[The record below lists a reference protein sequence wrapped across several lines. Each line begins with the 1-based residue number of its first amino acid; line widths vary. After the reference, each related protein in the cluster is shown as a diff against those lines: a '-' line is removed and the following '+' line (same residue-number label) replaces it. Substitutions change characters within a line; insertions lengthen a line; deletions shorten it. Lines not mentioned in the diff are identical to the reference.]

1 MFGTNAK
8 AYHYKVAAD
17 DDDSDTEDLQRLVW
31 GMTIQEDS
39 SSDED
44 SDRSSQ
50 TDSDSPSIPPDGQSQ
65 YYNVCLPFKLTFSY
79 QLMNFLTM
87 YFKKLSYIYY
97 NKCFL

>member
-8 AYHYKVAAD
+8 AYHYTVAAD

-65 YYNVCLPFKLTFSY
+65 YYNVCLPIKLTFSY